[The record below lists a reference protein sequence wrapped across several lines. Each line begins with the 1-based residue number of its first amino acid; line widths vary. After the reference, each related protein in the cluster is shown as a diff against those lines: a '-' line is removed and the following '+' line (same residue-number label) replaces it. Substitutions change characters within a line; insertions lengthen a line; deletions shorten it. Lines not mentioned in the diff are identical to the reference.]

1 MEKNSPPDHIK
12 LHRKSCTLELGFGLE
27 VFHLRAEYLR
37 VFSPSAE
44 VKGHG
49 PGEEVLQLNKQ
60 KVAITGIEPQGNY
73 AIKLIF
79 SDGHDSGIYSWSYL
93 RELGNNH
100 DSNWQD
106 YLQRVENHLAN
117 LEIKQEQ
124 ADTSVV
130 KWITPE

>member
-1 MEKNSPPDHIK
+1 MNSQRPPEKIK
-12 LHRKSCTLELGFGLE
+12 LHRKSCILELGFADAQYQ
-27 VFHLRAEYLR
+27 LRAEYLR

-60 KVAITGIEPQGNY
+60 AVAITGIEPQGNY

-93 RELGNNH
+93 RELAENNEL
-100 DSNWQD
+100 NWQD
-106 YLQRVENHLAN
+106 YLRRVENHEQESA
-117 LEIKQEQ
+117 KKAEQ

-130 KWITPE
+130 KWVDPN